1 MLGSQGVQVMMR
13 ANVRVPAPR
22 GAAAHCDVG
31 GVLRCDRQAEE
42 MLKVF
47 FPDAIDGTPVP
58 AELRGLA
65 DGAQAGTPGIRRT
78 LVIEGLGERLRIEV
92 TAVGKGKTQ
101 FHLWREPLPE
111 ALQMGPEAASAIAA
125 VQPADGLT
133 HREREVALLVAD
145 GLRSREVAERLG
157 IASQTVKSHLKTIFD
172 KLGVR
177 NRVELARRLVQH

>member
-1 MLGSQGVQVMMR
+1 M
-13 ANVRVPAPR
+13 
-22 GAAAHCDVG
+22 D
-31 GVLRCDRQAEE
+31 GVLRCDRQAED

-47 FPDAIDGTPVP
+47 FTDAADGAAVP
-58 AELRGLA
+58 SELRGLTQ
-65 DGAQAGTPGIRRT
+65 GAQIGAPGVRRT
-78 LVIEGLGERLRIEV
+78 LVMEGFGERLRIEV

-101 FHLWREPLPE
+101 LHLWREPVVEPI
-111 ALQMGPEAASAIAA
+111 QVGPEP
-125 VQPADGLT
+125 VPTPAPSDGLT
-133 HREREVALLVAD
+133 QREREVALLVAD

>member
-1 MLGSQGVQVMMR
+1 MMR

-22 GAAAHCDVG
+22 GASAHCDVG
-31 GVLRCDRQAEE
+31 GMLHCDRQAEE

-47 FPDAIDGTPVP
+47 VSDATDGTVAPG
-58 AELRGLA
+58 ELRGLA
-65 DGAQAGTPGIRRT
+65 EAAQAGTPGIRRT
-78 LVIEGLGERLRIEV
+78 LVMEGHGERLRIEV

-101 FHLWREPLPE
+101 LHLWREPLPE
-111 ALQMGPEAASAIAA
+111 PMHIGPEPVPTPS
-125 VQPADGLT
+125 PADGLT
-133 HREREVALLVAD
+133 QREREVALLVAD

>member
-1 MLGSQGVQVMMR
+1 
-13 ANVRVPAPR
+13 
-22 GAAAHCDVG
+22 
-31 GVLRCDRQAEE
+31 

-47 FPDAIDGTPVP
+47 FADATDGATAPT
-58 AELRGLA
+58 ELRGLTDA
-65 DGAQAGTPGIRRT
+65 AQAGTPGIRRT
-78 LVIEGLGERLRIEV
+78 LVMEGHGERLRIEV

-101 FHLWREPLPE
+101 LHLWREPLPE
-111 ALQMGPEAASAIAA
+111 PMHIGPEPVPAPS
-125 VQPADGLT
+125 PADGLT
-133 HREREVALLVAD
+133 QREREVALLVAD

>member
-1 MLGSQGVQVMMR
+1 MMR

-22 GAAAHCDVG
+22 GAAAHCEAD

-47 FPDAIDGTPVP
+47 FAQAADGGPMP
-58 AELRGLA
+58 SDLRGLTE
-65 DGAQAGTPGIRRT
+65 GAQGGPPGIRRT
-78 LVIEGLGERLRIEV
+78 LVMEGAGERLRIEV

-101 FHLWREPLPE
+101 LHLWREPLPE
-111 ALQMGPEAASAIAA
+111 PVQLGPEPAPIPP
-125 VQPADGLT
+125 PADGLT
-133 HREREVALLVAD
+133 QREREVALLVAD

>member
-1 MLGSQGVQVMMR
+1 
-13 ANVRVPAPR
+13 
-22 GAAAHCDVG
+22 
-31 GVLRCDRQAEE
+31 

-47 FPDAIDGTPVP
+47 FSDAADGAMVP
-58 AELRGLA
+58 SELRGLTE
-65 DGAQAGTPGIRRT
+65 GAQIGPPGIRRT
-78 LVIEGLGERLRIEV
+78 LVMEGHGERLRIDV

-101 FHLWREPLPE
+101 LHLWREPLPE
-111 ALQMGPEAASAIAA
+111 PLQPGPEAA
-125 VQPADGLT
+125 PAPSDGLT
-133 HREREVALLVAD
+133 QREREVALLVAD

>member
-1 MLGSQGVQVMMR
+1 MMR

-31 GVLRCDRQAEE
+31 GLLRCDRQAEE

-47 FPDAIDGTPVP
+47 FPEATDGNVLPS
-58 AELRGLA
+58 ELRGLTE
-65 DGAQAGTPGIRRT
+65 GAQSGPPGVRRT
-78 LVIEGLGERLRIEV
+78 LVMEGHGERLRIEV

-101 FHLWREPLPE
+101 LHLWREPMPE
-111 ALQMGPEAASAIAA
+111 PMAVGPEAPAA
-125 VQPADGLT
+125 PDDGLT
-133 HREREVALLVAD
+133 QREREVALLVAD

>member
-1 MLGSQGVQVMMR
+1 MMR

-22 GAAAHCDVG
+22 GAAALADAG
-31 GVLRCDRQAEE
+31 GVLRCDRQAEDL
-42 MLKVF
+42 LKVF
-47 FPDAIDGTPVP
+47 FQDAADGAPLP
-58 AELRGLA
+58 GELRGLNDA
-65 DGAQAGTPGIRRT
+65 AQSGQPGIRRT
-78 LVIEGLGERLRIEV
+78 LVMEGLGERLRIEI

-111 ALQMGPEAASAIAA
+111 PAQLGAEGVP
-125 VQPADGLT
+125 VNPADGLT
-133 HREREVALLVAD
+133 QREREVALLVAD

-177 NRVELARRLVQH
+177 NRVELARRLAQH

>member
-1 MLGSQGVQVMMR
+1 MMR

-22 GAAAHCDVG
+22 GAAAHCDAG

-47 FPDAIDGTPVP
+47 FGDASDGAPMP
-58 AELRGLA
+58 SELRGLA
-65 DGAQAGTPGIRRT
+65 DGAQLGMPGIRRT
-78 LVIEGLGERLRIEV
+78 LVIEGMGERLRIEV

-101 FHLWREPLPE
+101 FHLWREPMAEPMKIG
-111 ALQMGPEAASAIAA
+111 ADPAAPPAP
-125 VQPADGLT
+125 QPADGLT
-133 HREREVALLVAD
+133 QREREVALLVAD

>member
-1 MLGSQGVQVMMR
+1 MMR
-13 ANVRVPAPR
+13 ANFRAPAPR
-22 GAAAHCDVG
+22 GAAAHSDADG
-31 GVLRCDRQAEE
+31 LLRCDRQAEE

-47 FPDAIDGTPVP
+47 FADAADGAQVP
-58 AELRGLA
+58 AELRGLTQ
-65 DGAQAGTPGIRRT
+65 GAQSGPPGIRRT
-78 LVIEGLGERLRIEV
+78 LVMEGLGERLRIDV
-92 TAVGKGKTQ
+92 TAVGKGRTQ
-101 FHLWREPLPE
+101 LHLWREPLPE
-111 ALQMGPEAASAIAA
+111 PVQLGPEPVAA
-125 VQPADGLT
+125 VAPDGLT

>member
-1 MLGSQGVQVMMR
+1 
-13 ANVRVPAPR
+13 
-22 GAAAHCDVG
+22 
-31 GVLRCDRQAEE
+31 

-47 FPDAIDGTPVP
+47 FPDAVDGSPVP
-58 AELRGLA
+58 AELRGLVE
-65 DGAQAGTPGIRRT
+65 GAQLGPPGTRRV
-78 LVIEGLGERLRIEV
+78 LSLEGQGERLRIEV

-101 FHLWREPLPE
+101 LHLWREPLGEPSQLE
-111 ALQMGPEAASAIAA
+111 GMPPS
-125 VQPADGLT
+125 PADGLT

-177 NRVELARRLVQH
+177 NRVELARRLGQH

>member
-1 MLGSQGVQVMMR
+1 MMR

-22 GAAAHCDVG
+22 GAAAHCDVEG
-31 GVLRCDRQAEE
+31 LLRCDRQAEE

-47 FPDAIDGTPVP
+47 FPEAADGATVP

-65 DGAQAGTPGIRRT
+65 EGAQIGTPGIRRT

-111 ALQMGPEAASAIAA
+111 PLQLTPEAVAA
-125 VQPADGLT
+125 GQPADGLT